1 MWASTA
7 CYKVNGAKLLEYDT
21 VHVGKRATHHTHV
34 LAYHRLVL
42 YCVTCGCYATHKHL
56 IKLAKQCEPPT
67 LHGKHCLEA
76 FRQDK
81 CPPGLGM
88 WPGGGGATTN
98 IGLARTGRITSRSKE
113 CREPCTYKGI
123 QYPGD
128 AAAASAE
135 ICTSGQVPTRIV
147 PASMDVDSSVPPHP
161 PTHHS
166 KPRPSLQYN
175 LLDLLELEESGER
188 VEWPTGFNADRAA
201 AYIANYDLAIN
212 IGSLYTQGIE
222 EERTEESTTIQATPP
237 PSCEARE
244 ESPEPGPLPQV
255 SGSNRDRMPRP
266 AFIPNVRP
274 RRRCITLREYED
286 RR

>member
-1 MWASTA
+1 M
-7 CYKVNGAKLLEYDT
+7 
-21 VHVGKRATHHTHV
+21 
-34 LAYHRLVL
+34 
-42 YCVTCGCYATHKHL
+42 
-56 IKLAKQCEPPT
+56 
-67 LHGKHCLEA
+67 
-76 FRQDK
+76 
-81 CPPGLGM
+81 
-88 WPGGGGATTN
+88 
-98 IGLARTGRITSRSKE
+98 
-113 CREPCTYKGI
+113 
-123 QYPGD
+123 
-128 AAAASAE
+128 
-135 ICTSGQVPTRIV
+135 

-212 IGSLYTQGIE
+212 IGSLYTQGME
-222 EERTEESTTIQATPP
+222 EERTEESTTIQTTPP

-266 AFIPNVRP
+266 AFTPNVRP